1 MKNSALICSNHLVR
15 CHKQIFEYHNYAML
29 IKHSDWMFQVMW
41 LLKPIR
47 VCYFSL
53 AKLRHSTIF
62 YDIVKEQIKGGGCGS
77 VGRAVASNSRGL
89 WFESSHHKKLYW
101 TFSVNCIEKT
111 KIKTKRPRMA
121 RFFKKIKKNK
131 LNWLVYYNWHWWG
144 HTCQCNRC
152 RQQRIQVWFQ

>member
-1 MKNSALICSNHLVR
+1 
-15 CHKQIFEYHNYAML
+15 
-29 IKHSDWMFQVMW
+29 MW

-89 WFESSHHKKLYW
+89 WFESSHRQKIILNIYCQLYW
-101 TFSVNCIEKT
+101 KDENKEKEAENG
-111 KIKTKRPRMA
+111 P
-121 RFFKKIKKNK
+121 FF
-131 LNWLVYYNWHWWG
+131 
-144 HTCQCNRC
+144 
-152 RQQRIQVWFQ
+152 